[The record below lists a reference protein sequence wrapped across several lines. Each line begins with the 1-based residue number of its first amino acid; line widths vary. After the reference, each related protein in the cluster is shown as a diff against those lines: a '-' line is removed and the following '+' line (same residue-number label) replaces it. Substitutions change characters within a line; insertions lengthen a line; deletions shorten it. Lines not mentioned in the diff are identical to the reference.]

1 MALTHFPAELMTHT
15 DDSLYQLDIGN
26 DQQAM
31 ALALIQAGFGM
42 LNTTPNPR
50 VGCVI
55 VKDRRVIGA
64 GFTQPPG
71 GNHAEIQA
79 MANAAARGQDV
90 RGATVY
96 VTLEPCSH
104 FGRTPPCADAL
115 IRAGVA
121 RVVAA
126 IADPNPLV
134 AGQGLARLQAAGIET
149 ACGLLEEEAQEIN
162 IGFLH
167 RMRTGKP
174 WIRMKSAASLDGK
187 TALHNGV
194 SQWITSQAARDDGHI
209 WRARACAIMAGIG
222 TIQKDDA
229 QLTVRAIETPRQ
241 PRRIVVDSKLLV
253 SPEARV
259 IQGGNTWVF
268 TATDDHDKRAALE
281 AEGAEVILLA
291 NAEGKVDLPAL
302 VRELGQRQINEL
314 HVEAG
319 AKLNGALLREGCV
332 DELLVYMAP
341 ALIGDGRNMFELPPL
356 EDLSGKL
363 GLRFHEVKQVGPDLR
378 ILARFA

>member
-1 MALTHFPAELMTHT
+1 MTST
-15 DDSLYQLDIGN
+15 ADPLYQFDIEN

-31 ALALIQAGFGM
+31 ALALLQAGFGM
-42 LNTTPNPR
+42 LDTTPNPR

-55 VKDRRVIGA
+55 VKERRIIGA

-71 GNHAEIQA
+71 GHHAEIQA
-79 MANAAARGQDV
+79 MADAAARGADV

-134 AGQGLARLQAAGIET
+134 AGQGLARLQAAGIEV
-149 ACGLLEEEAQEIN
+149 ACGLLEEEAREIN

-167 RMRTGKP
+167 RMRTGRP
-174 WIRMKSAASLDGK
+174 WVRMKSAASLDGK

-209 WRARACAIMAGIG
+209 WRARACAILAGIG

-229 QLTVRAIETPRQ
+229 QLTVRAIDTPRQ
-241 PRRIVVDSKLLV
+241 PRRIVVDSKLIV

-259 IQGGNTWVF
+259 IQGGNTWIF
-268 TATDDHDKRAALE
+268 TATDDREKRAALE

-291 NAEGKVDLPAL
+291 NAEGKVDLPGL

-319 AKLNGALLREGCV
+319 AKLNGALIRAGCV
-332 DELLVYMAP
+332 DELLVYLAP

-356 EDLSGKL
+356 EDLSGKI
-363 GLRFHEVKQVGPDLR
+363 GIHFHEVKQVGPDLR

>member
-1 MALTHFPAELMTHT
+1 MNPTEDPI
-15 DDSLYQLDIGN
+15 YQFDIEN

-31 ALALIQAGFGM
+31 ALALVQAGFGM
-42 LNTTPNPR
+42 LTTTPNPR

-55 VKDRRVIGA
+55 VKNGRIVGA

-79 MANAAARGQDV
+79 LADAAARGNDV

-115 IRAGVA
+115 VRAGVA

-134 AGQGLARLQAAGIET
+134 AGQGLAKLQAAGIQV
-149 ACGLLEEEAQEIN
+149 ACGLLEEEAAEIN

-174 WIRMKSAASLDGK
+174 WVRMKSAASLDGK

-209 WRARACAIMAGIG
+209 WRARACAVMAGIG
-222 TIQKDDA
+222 TIAKDDA
-229 QLTVRAIETPRQ
+229 QLTVRAIDTPRQ
-241 PRRIVVDSKLLV
+241 PRRIVVDSKLAV

-259 IQGGNTWVF
+259 IQGGGTWIF
-268 TATDDHDKRAALE
+268 TAAEDREKTASLE
-281 AEGAEVILLA
+281 AQGAEVIVLP
-291 NAEGKVDLPAL
+291 NADGKVDLPAL
-302 VRELGQRQINEL
+302 VRELGQRQVNEL

-319 AKLNGALLREGCV
+319 SKLNASLIREGCV
-332 DELLVYMAP
+332 NELLVYLAP
-341 ALIGDGRNMFELPPL
+341 SLLGDGRNMFDLPPL
-356 EDLSGKL
+356 EDLSDKI
-363 GLRFHEVKQVGPDLR
+363 GLRFNEVKQVGPDLR
-378 ILARFA
+378 ILARFN

>member
-149 ACGLLEEEAQEIN
+149 SCGLLEEEAQEIN

-259 IQGGNTWVF
+259 IQGGHTWVF
-268 TATDDHDKRAALE
+268 TATDDRDKRAALE

-291 NAEGKVDLPAL
+291 NAEGKVDLSAL

>member
-1 MALTHFPAELMTHT
+1 MTST
-15 DDSLYQLDIGN
+15 ADPLYLFDIEN

-31 ALALIQAGFGM
+31 ALALLQAGFGM
-42 LNTTPNPR
+42 LDTTPNPR

-55 VKDRRVIGA
+55 VKDRRIIGA

-79 MANAAARGQDV
+79 MADAAARGHDV
-90 RGATVY
+90 RGAAVY

-115 IRAGVA
+115 VRAGVA

-134 AGQGLARLQAAGIET
+134 AGQGLSRLQAAGIEV
-149 ACGLLEEEAQEIN
+149 ACGLLEEEAREIN

-167 RMRTGKP
+167 RMRTGRP
-174 WIRMKSAASLDGK
+174 WVRMKSAASLDGK

-229 QLTVRAIETPRQ
+229 QLTVRAIDTPRQ
-241 PRRIVVDSKLLV
+241 PRRIVVDSKLIV

-268 TATDDHDKRAALE
+268 TATDDREKRAIRAALE
-281 AEGAEVILLA
+281 AEGAEVILLD
-291 NAEGKVDLPAL
+291 NAEGKVDLPGL

-319 AKLNGALLREGCV
+319 AKLNGALIRAGCV
-332 DELLVYMAP
+332 DELLVYLAP

-356 EDLSGKL
+356 EDLSGKI
-363 GLRFHEVKQVGPDLR
+363 GIHFHEVKQVGPDLR

>member
-1 MALTHFPAELMTHT
+1 MNSTEDAIPEFEVE
-15 DDSLYQLDIGN
+15 N

-31 ALALIQAGFGM
+31 AMALIQAGFGM

-55 VKDRRVIGA
+55 VKDRLIIGA

-79 MANAAARGQDV
+79 LADAAARGHDV

-115 IRAGVA
+115 IHAGVG

-126 IADPNPLV
+126 IADPNPQV
-134 AGQGLARLQAAGIET
+134 AGQGLARLQAAGIEV
-149 ACGLLEEEAQEIN
+149 ACGLLEDDAEEIN

-174 WIRMKSAASLDGK
+174 WVRMKSAASLDGK

-229 QLTVRAIETPRQ
+229 QLTVRAIDTPRQ
-241 PRRIVVDSKLLV
+241 PRRIVVDSKLIV

-259 IQGGNTWVF
+259 IRGGNTWVF
-268 TATDDHDKRAALE
+268 TATEDKQKTAALE
-281 AEGAEVILLA
+281 DQGAEVIVLA

-302 VRELGQRQINEL
+302 IRELGQRQINEL

-319 AKLNGALLREGCV
+319 AKLNGSLIREGCV
-332 DELLVYMAP
+332 NELLVYLAP
-341 ALIGDGRNMFELPPL
+341 GLLGDGRGMFDLAPP
-356 EDLSGKL
+356 EDLSDRV

-378 ILARFA
+378 ILARFN